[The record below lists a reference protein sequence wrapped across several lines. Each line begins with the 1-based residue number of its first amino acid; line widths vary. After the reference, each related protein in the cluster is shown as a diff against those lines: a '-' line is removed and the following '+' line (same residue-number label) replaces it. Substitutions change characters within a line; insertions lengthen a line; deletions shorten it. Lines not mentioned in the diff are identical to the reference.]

1 MPRRDPGCGRWGHDV
16 AWAPL
21 TAPVP
26 DTPETA
32 SRWRRAV
39 GAVAVDLGLLRR
51 RREFGLLVLGQTV
64 SELGSMATFVAIPF
78 QAYELTG
85 SSLAVGLLGVAEF
98 APILVLALVGSA
110 LADAFDRRPLLPSAE
125 GGAPRRRLVG
135 IAGGGAAV
143 VAALLVVNA
152 LLPEPHLWALYAG
165 AALIA
170 AFTALRRPPLDALAP
185 QLVGADELK
194 AVAAIDFLASNIG
207 GIAGPAVAGVLIAFA
222 GIELTY
228 ALDAATFLVS
238 LLALRAMRTPPP
250 PPDAPAPSW
259 RSIVEGI
266 RFAGSRQELL
276 GTYLVDMNAMF
287 FGMPLA
293 LFPAL
298 AANYGG
304 AQVLGLMY
312 AAPGV
317 GAVLFAVASG
327 WTRRVHRHGRA
338 VALAA
343 AGWGVAIVA
352 FGLVDALW
360 LALVCLVVA
369 GGMDAISGLFRH
381 TMWNEIVPTHLR
393 GRLAGIEMLSWSSGP
408 TLGGAEAGAVAALAG
423 VRASVVSGGV
433 LCVAGSAALA
443 IPLPRFWTY
452 DARAPEDVVAPPAR
466 GPAPTPP

>member
-1 MPRRDPGCGRWGHDV
+1 VTSRRSPDGRIDG
-16 AWAPL
+16 AG
-21 TAPVP
+21 APVAAGP
-26 DTPETA
+26 PVPFGAVSDPP
-32 SRWRRAV
+32 SRLRRALR
-39 GAVAVDLGLLRR
+39 AVAFDAGLLRR
-51 RREFGLLVLGQTV
+51 RRDYRLLVAGQFV
-64 SELGSMATFVAIPF
+64 SLAGSELTFVAVPF
-78 QAYELTG
+78 QTFQLTG

-98 APILVLALVGSA
+98 VPILVLALVGGA
-110 LADAFDRRPLLPSAE
+110 LADAFDRRRLVAIAE
-125 GGAPRRRLVG
+125 GGAA
-135 IAGGGAAV
+135 I

-185 QLVGADELK
+185 QLVERDELK
-194 AVAAIDFLASNIG
+194 AVAAIDFLTSNIG

-228 ALDAATFLVS
+228 ALDAATFAVS
-238 LLALRAMRTPPP
+238 LVALRAMRTPPP
-250 PPDAPAPSW
+250 PPDAPPPSW

-298 AANYGG
+298 AADYGG

-317 GAVLFAVASG
+317 GAVLFGVASG
-327 WTRRVHRHGRA
+327 WTRRVHHHGRA

-343 AGWGVAIVA
+343 VGWGVAIVA

-393 GRLAGIEMLSWSSGP
+393 GRLAGIEMLSWASGP

-433 LCVAGSAALA
+433 LCVAGSAVLA
-443 IPLPRFWTY
+443 MLLPRFWTY
-452 DARAPEDVVAPPAR
+452 DARTPEDVHPPPAR